1 MIDNIHK
8 NNRYIIN
15 VDDYRDMKR
24 DNQERRN
31 FFNQGNQIDNIK
43 HQGKKL
49 QNQDNHDYL
58 NGRMQNVNELNTD
71 NAGNYGNNFFK
82 VRKSVPSLDGN
93 YHESQLINSQKLR
106 CLSSNYYQNDIG
118 NNNLATIGR

>member
-24 DNQERRN
+24 DNQEKRH
-31 FFNQGNQIDNIK
+31 FFNQGDQIDNIK
-43 HQGKKL
+43 YQKKKL
-49 QNQDNHDYL
+49 QSQGNDDYL
-58 NGRMQNVNELNTD
+58 NGRMQKFDEINTD

-82 VRKSVPSLDGN
+82 VRQSVPSLDGN
-93 YHESQLINSQKLR
+93 HPDSQLINCQRLGSL
-106 CLSSNYYQNDIG
+106 CSNFYQNDIG
-118 NNNLATIGR
+118 NNNLPTIGE